1 MSCSKTK
8 GKAQI
13 TFVDQKV
20 MTSKLITVMKLP
32 KLNVT
37 TGVIGESLGTQVKK
51 SIFSLVSKICNLT
64 LVNNIKL
71 W

>member
-20 MTSKLITVMKLP
+20 MTSKLSTVMKLP
-32 KLNVT
+32 KLNLT
-37 TGVIGESLGTQVKK
+37 TGVIGESLGTQVKNHQYLA
-51 SIFSLVSKICNLT
+51 SFKISNLT
-64 LVNNIKL
+64 LII
-71 W
+71 